1 MNACLRDWFDAPCL
15 AIDVAR
21 YQHGK
26 VPWPELYAAGFRF
39 AVIKWW
45 HAQWRGDAPTRAI
58 AEQQLR
64 EAEAAGFIVGKY
76 AWWDPLQPETAQIDA
91 WTGTRWTTGA
101 DGTATLEVIGETW
114 DDHHLPLM
122 IDAEEPG
129 AAKGVATRQALERIV
144 LEIERRTGRK
154 PMIYSGTW
162 WVDAWMPGDSPVL
175 AACPYVHAA
184 YPGKRATGTQY
195 AEAFAEL
202 LDKPAPTLPRIWR
215 DQRPVMAQVDGDGGL
230 TLPNGVDTD
239 VDIADEPRLR
249 ALVPAIRDT
258 SPGLAWSPT
267 EPPPALQLVPEEQ
280 ATVPGVLDMV
290 AGPPPAPSVTQPGT
304 PTAIRRSSSST
315 LRAVRP
321 DGEEPAS

>member
-1 MNACLRDWFDAPCL
+1 MSACLRDWFDAPVL

-21 YQHGK
+21 YQHAK

-45 HAQWRGDAPTRAI
+45 HAQWRGDAATRAI
-58 AEQQLR
+58 AEQQIR

-76 AWWDPLQPETAQIDA
+76 AWWDPRQPEGAQVDA
-91 WTGTRWTTGA
+91 WTA
-101 DGTATLEVIGETW
+101 EPW

-129 AAKGVATRQALERIV
+129 AAKGVATREALERIV

-162 WVDAWMPGDSPVL
+162 WADQWMPGDSPIL

-184 YPGKRATGTQY
+184 YPGKRASGTQY
-195 AEAFAEL
+195 AEALAEL

-215 DQRPVMAQVDGDGGL
+215 GQRPVMAQVDGDGGL
-230 TLPNGVDTD
+230 VLPNGTDTD

-267 EPPPALQLVPEEQ
+267 EPPPALQVPDPS
-280 ATVPGVLDMV
+280 ATEPVPIANVIDMV
-290 AGPPPAPSVTQPGT
+290 GPPPAPSVTQPGT

-321 DGEEPAS
+321 DGEEPTS